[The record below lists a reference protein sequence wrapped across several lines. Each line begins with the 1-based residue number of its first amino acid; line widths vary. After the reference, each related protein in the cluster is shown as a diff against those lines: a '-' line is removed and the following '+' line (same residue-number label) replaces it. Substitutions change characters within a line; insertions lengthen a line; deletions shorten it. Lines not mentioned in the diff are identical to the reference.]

1 MSQAPNAWKDG
12 TYWFGGALGLGAI
25 GLMVGFA
32 SILGPGI
39 GASGSGCGADC
50 ASTSKLFAVL
60 GMLILAA
67 SFAAAA
73 TSVALVWEYRKP
85 TSNGVVETLISIV
98 NALIMLVSGACIVFL
113 MSV

>member
-50 ASTSKLFAVL
+50 ASTSKLFAII

-85 TSNGVVETLISIV
+85 TSNGVAETLISIV